1 MQNGS
6 THSSSTS
13 LLHCH
18 VTGRCLDVCVVPL
31 PPAGAYLS
39 PGCLGACIAFWSE
52 ELAIASA
59 CRSSNVQRRRTADD
73 RASGGGPA
81 EPRQEAAFRHRERA
95 VGHVVARPH
104 HLPPANAKHA
114 RTTNDTRGK
123 SYAPC
128 PCVRERKRMMNG
140 IYTCRW

>member
-1 MQNGS
+1 MAAH
-6 THSSSTS
+6 TVVVV
-13 LLHCH
+13 LACYCH
-18 VTGRCLDVCVVPL
+18 VTGRCLDVCVVVPCRL
-31 PPAGAYLS
+31 PGLS
-39 PGCLGACIAFWSE
+39 ISWVLGCMHCLPAFWSE

-95 VGHVVARPH
+95 VGHVVAGPD
-104 HLPPANAKHA
+104 HLPPANAKHS

-123 SYAPC
+123 S
-128 PCVRERKRMMNG
+128 
-140 IYTCRW
+140 